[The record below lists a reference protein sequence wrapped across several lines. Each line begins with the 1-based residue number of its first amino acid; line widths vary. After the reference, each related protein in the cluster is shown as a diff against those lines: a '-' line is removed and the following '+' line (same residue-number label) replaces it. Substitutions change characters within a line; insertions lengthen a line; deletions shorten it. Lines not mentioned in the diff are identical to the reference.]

1 MLDALHRGYSLP
13 PPAHP
18 NPTQSN
24 QGRMFSVQQI
34 SSPRTVWA
42 RARTRVIVKKKK
54 KLTNQ
59 NSKPT
64 VMPGGEFISP
74 VMGQRPKPTRMMT
87 LRPTVS
93 VSRSLRFPEEP

>member
-54 KLTNQ
+54 KANKSELKARSHAWGRVHQPCDGSEAKANQ
-59 NSKPT
+59 NDDP
-64 VMPGGEFISP
+64 PPHGIGIE
-74 VMGQRPKPTRMMT
+74 
-87 LRPTVS
+87 VS
-93 VSRSLRFPEEP
+93 